1 MNSID
6 FSRVYIQHDPLALHR
21 ADHNDLAVWREG
33 GGLRLLA
40 DIVAPDHRVAQCV
53 PQMNHSEIKISDVI
67 FMDSYYK
74 YKYSIDLLGCYSI
87 DCWIFFW
94 PINIYFIT
102 YLVCLSICNA

>member
-33 GGLRLLA
+33 SGLRLLA

-53 PQMNHSEIKISDVI
+53 PQMNHSEIKY
-67 FMDSYYK
+67 MM
-74 YKYSIDLLGCYSI
+74 
-87 DCWIFFW
+87 
-94 PINIYFIT
+94 
-102 YLVCLSICNA
+102 